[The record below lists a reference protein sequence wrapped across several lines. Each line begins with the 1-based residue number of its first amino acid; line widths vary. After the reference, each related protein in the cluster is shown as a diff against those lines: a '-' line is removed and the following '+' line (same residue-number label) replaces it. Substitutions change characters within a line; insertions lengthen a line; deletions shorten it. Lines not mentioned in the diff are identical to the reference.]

1 MAMQGL
7 FSVLAMIYKL
17 MTYGANV
24 EYSPHI
30 SNLVLARVPLIINNI
45 YNRIALVLGIL
56 SVSMGFHL

>member
-1 MAMQGL
+1 MQGL
-7 FSVLAMIYKL
+7 FLVLAMIYEL

-30 SNLVLARVPLIINNI
+30 SNLVLARAYFNI

-56 SVSMGFHL
+56 SVSMSFHL